1 MGVSRRG
8 QHGRPQFM
16 VNTIAVISHPGATA
30 RVRALAKQVPPS
42 RGRSAYVPRGEPRGE
57 PRGMPYPALT
67 ARRAGTRGRPSPS
80 ASSGNPRVP
89 RGRAGSSVEGVGR
102 RAGGGGGGERDS
114 LKRREWRRRGR
125 CAAGA
130 SVCRRT
136 RAGVSVV
143 GEGVWRWRK
152 ESCAW
157 RGLLIARGGGV
168 VRAHCGRASQPAHP

>member
-1 MGVSRRG
+1 MSAPWLSRFLRAAGGVPTCRGASRGASRGGCRILLSRRG
-8 QHGRPQFM
+8 ERGL
-16 VNTIAVISHPGATA
+16 GAA
-30 RVRALAKQVPPS
+30 HLLRRLRAD
-42 RGRSAYVPRGEPRGE
+42 
-57 PRGMPYPALT
+57 
-67 ARRAGTRGRPSPS
+67 
-80 ASSGNPRVP
+80 PRVP

-102 RAGGGGGGERDS
+102 RAGGGGGERDS